1 MPFYRLF
8 IKGIN
13 EKTTLLQKS
22 FNIVI
27 AVALFVLF
35 FLFSIKRLGID
46 FDFSFLWS
54 FRYRLAQ
61 GFAATVALSLAS
73 LVVSLLIGFL
83 SAIANNSR
91 VLAVSY
97 FSKVYVQFIRG
108 TPMIMQV
115 YLFFYIVGT
124 AWGIDNRFLAGV
136 LILSIFEGAYIA
148 EIIRGG
154 IDSIE
159 PTQLEAAKAVGL
171 ENGQTL
177 RLIVLPQIIK
187 RTLPALSGQFASI
200 IKDSSLLSLISVIE
214 LTQTIRE
221 ISASN
226 FAIFESYIFL
236 GLLYL
241 SLTFPISMY
250 TRYLESRFS
259 YEN

>member
-1 MPFYRLF
+1 MALHRVF
-8 IKGIN
+8 IKGTN
-13 EKTTLLQKS
+13 DKVTLLQK
-22 FNIVI
+22 FLNIVI
-27 AVALFVLF
+27 AVAIFLLF
-35 FLFSIKRLGID
+35 FFFSAKRLNIN
-46 FDFSFLWS
+46 FDFSFLWT
-54 FRYRLAQ
+54 FRYRLIK
-61 GFAATVALSLAS
+61 GFATTVELSL
-73 LVVSLLIGFL
+73 VSLILSLLLGFL
-83 SAIANNSR
+83 SAMANNSR
-91 VLAVSY
+91 ILAVSY
-97 FSKVYVQFIRG
+97 FSKVYVQFFRG
-108 TPMIMQV
+108 TPMIMQI

-124 AWGIDNRFLAGV
+124 AWGVDNRFLAGV
-136 LILSIFEGAYIA
+136 LILSLFEGAYIA

-171 ENGQTL
+171 EARQTL

-187 RTLPALSGQFASI
+187 RTLPALAGQFASI

-241 SLTFPISMY
+241 SLTFPISLY
-250 TRYLESRFS
+250 TRYLEGKFS

>member
-8 IKGIN
+8 IKGVN
-13 EKTTLLQKS
+13 DKTTMLQKS
-22 FNIVI
+22 FNIII

-35 FLFSIKRLGID
+35 FFLSVRRLDIG

-61 GFAATVALSLAS
+61 GFAATVELSLVS
-73 LVVSLLIGFL
+73 LVVSLLLGFL
-83 SAIANNSR
+83 SAMANNSR
-91 VLAVSY
+91 VLAISY
-97 FSKVYVQFIRG
+97 FARVYVQFFRG

-124 AWGIDNRFLAGV
+124 AWGVDNRFLAGV

-159 PTQLEAAKAVGL
+159 PTQLETAKAIGL
-171 ENGQTL
+171 ESRQTL
-177 RLIVLPQIIK
+177 RLIVLPQIVK
-187 RTLPALSGQFASI
+187 RTLPALAGQFASI

-226 FAIFESYIFL
+226 FAIFECYIFL

-241 SLTFPISMY
+241 ALTFPISMY

>member
-8 IKGIN
+8 IKGVN
-13 EKTTLLQKS
+13 DKTTMLQKS
-22 FNIVI
+22 FNIII

-35 FLFSIKRLGID
+35 FFLSVRRLDIG

-61 GFAATVALSLAS
+61 GFAATVELSLVS
-73 LVVSLLIGFL
+73 LVVSLLLGFL
-83 SAIANNSR
+83 SAMANNSR
-91 VLAVSY
+91 VLAISY
-97 FSKVYVQFIRG
+97 FARVYVQFFRG

-124 AWGIDNRFLAGV
+124 AWGVDNRFLAGV

-171 ENGQTL
+171 ESRQTL
-177 RLIVLPQIIK
+177 RLIVLPQIVK
-187 RTLPALSGQFASI
+187 RTLPALAGQFASI

-226 FAIFESYIFL
+226 FAIFECYIFL

-241 SLTFPISMY
+241 ALTFPISMY

>member
-8 IKGIN
+8 IKGAN
-13 EKTTLLQKS
+13 DKTTLLQRS
-22 FNIVI
+22 FNIFI
-27 AVALFVLF
+27 AVTLFVLF
-35 FLFSIKRLGID
+35 FFFSVKRLGIG

-61 GFAATVALSLAS
+61 GFAATVELSLVS
-73 LVVSLLIGFL
+73 LVVSLLLGFL
-83 SAIANNSR
+83 SAMANNSR

-97 FSKVYVQFIRG
+97 FSKVYVQFFRG

-124 AWGIDNRFLAGV
+124 AWGVDNRFLAGV

-154 IDSIE
+154 IGSIE
-159 PTQLEAAKAVGL
+159 PIQLEAAKAVGL
-171 ENGQTL
+171 ESGQTL
-177 RLIVLPQIIK
+177 RLIVLPQIVK
-187 RTLPALSGQFASI
+187 RTLPALAGQFASI

-226 FAIFESYIFL
+226 FAIFECYIFL

-241 SLTFPISMY
+241 LLTFPISMY
-250 TRYLESRFS
+250 TRYLEGRFS

>member
-8 IKGIN
+8 IKGVN
-13 EKTTLLQKS
+13 DKTTLLQKS
-22 FNIVI
+22 FNIII

-35 FLFSIKRLGID
+35 FFLSVRRLDIG

-61 GFAATVALSLAS
+61 GFAATVELSLVS
-73 LVVSLLIGFL
+73 LVVSLLLGFL
-83 SAIANNSR
+83 SAMANNSR
-91 VLAVSY
+91 VLAISY
-97 FSKVYVQFIRG
+97 FARVYVQFFRG

-124 AWGIDNRFLAGV
+124 AWGVDNRFLAGV

-171 ENGQTL
+171 ESRQTL
-177 RLIVLPQIIK
+177 RLIVLPQIVK
-187 RTLPALSGQFASI
+187 RTLPALAGQFASI

-221 ISASN
+221 ISATN
-226 FAIFESYIFL
+226 FAIFECYIFL

-241 SLTFPISMY
+241 ALTFPISMY

>member
-8 IKGIN
+8 IKGVN
-13 EKTTLLQKS
+13 DKTTMLQKS
-22 FNIVI
+22 FNIII

-35 FLFSIKRLGID
+35 FFLSVRRLDIG

-61 GFAATVALSLAS
+61 GFAATVELSLVS
-73 LVVSLLIGFL
+73 LVVSLLLGFL
-83 SAIANNSR
+83 SAMANNSR
-91 VLAVSY
+91 VLAISY
-97 FSKVYVQFIRG
+97 FARVYVQFFRG

-124 AWGIDNRFLAGV
+124 AWGVDNRFLAGV

-171 ENGQTL
+171 ESRQTL
-177 RLIVLPQIIK
+177 RLIVLPQIVK
-187 RTLPALSGQFASI
+187 RTLPALAGQFASI

-221 ISASN
+221 ISATN
-226 FAIFESYIFL
+226 FAIFECYIFL

-241 SLTFPISMY
+241 ALTFPISMY

>member
-35 FLFSIKRLGID
+35 FFYSVKRLGLD

-91 VLAVSY
+91 ILAVSY

>member
-1 MPFYRLF
+1 MALYRVF
-8 IKGIN
+8 IKGTNDKI
-13 EKTTLLQKS
+13 TLLQK
-22 FNIVI
+22 FLNIVI
-27 AVALFVLF
+27 AVALFLLF
-35 FLFSIKRLGID
+35 FFFSAKRLSIN
-46 FDFSFLWS
+46 FDFSFLWT
-54 FRYRLAQ
+54 FRYRLIQ
-61 GFAATVALSLAS
+61 GFATTVELSL
-73 LVVSLLIGFL
+73 VSLILSLLLGFL
-83 SAIANNSR
+83 SAMANNSR
-91 VLAVSY
+91 ILAISY
-97 FSKVYVQFIRG
+97 FSKVYVQFFRG
-108 TPMIMQV
+108 TPMIMQI
-115 YLFFYIVGT
+115 YLFYIVGT
-124 AWGIDNRFLAGV
+124 AWGVDNRFLAGV
-136 LILSIFEGAYIA
+136 LILSLFEGAYIA

-171 ENGQTL
+171 EAGQTL
-177 RLIVLPQIIK
+177 RLVVLPQIIK
-187 RTLPALSGQFASI
+187 RTLPALAGQFASI

-250 TRYLESRFS
+250 TRYLEGKFS